1 VNTFLRK
8 IYGPVNDKGK
18 WQIRY
23 NNELC
28 QLLGEPDIIKEVKA
42 RRVRWLGH
50 LFGGNKSNPCR
61 KLTFTR
67 PEGTRRVG

>member
-1 VNTFLRK
+1 MA
-8 IYGPVNDKGK
+8 
-18 WQIRY
+18 IRY

-50 LFGGNKSNPCR
+50 QMNQILVGSEHSQDQRALDGWGDPHKDGRNAPR
-61 KLTFTR
+61 KI
-67 PEGTRRVG
+67 